1 MSKRSNVAKW
11 VQTIG
16 ARDAVKRAV
25 AKVGTITSTRD
36 TASDED
42 KDRFF
47 GRGKYARAS

>member
-1 MSKRSNVAKW
+1 M
-11 VQTIG
+11 
-16 ARDAVKRAV
+16 

-47 GRGKYARAS
+47 GRGKFARVA